1 MNFKKKRNFFMYQN
15 HLLPYPPF
23 FFHHSFYIYIFIS
36 LPLFFTLTLS
46 EHKRNSVSRKT
57 FKTLFEGTA
66 LNCSIRVR
74 VDVFQQRNFSG
85 RSISSLSLSLSSF
98 LVLSS
103 RATAYLVPFLSYP
116 SPSPPSRGRFQ
127 TRRD

>member
-1 MNFKKKRNFFMYQN
+1 MYQN

-23 FFHHSFYIYIFIS
+23 FFHRSSYIYIFIS

-85 RSISSLSLSLSSF
+85 RSISSLSLSPLSLSSPRGQPPT
-98 LVLSS
+98 SS
-103 RATAYLVPFLSYP
+103 HFFHILHPRRPRAVDFKRGVIKDYP
-116 SPSPPSRGRFQ
+116 V
-127 TRRD
+127 